1 MSLKRIAVIFG
12 IVFVIVGVLGWVP
25 AANPGGKLLGIFDV
39 NAAHNV
45 VHLATGV
52 LAIIVGCTL
61 VAAPLQ
67 TVLAFN
73 ALATGLYVLA
83 FIYGIYLVQRSLAQP
98 GMIRVGD
105 ALARALADADL
116 PICTILVP
124 AYREPEVIA
133 RVIRSLESLE
143 YPRDRLDIKIL
154 LEEDDHVTI
163 EAARRARPEPHIE
176 LLEIP
181 LGLPRTKP
189 RACNYAL
196 RFARGELVTIFD
208 VEDRPDPLQIRR
220 AVAAFQ
226 RVDRSV
232 VCLQAKLSYYNAR
245 QNLITRWLTV
255 EYASWFSML
264 LPALAAQG
272 LPVPLGGTSMYL
284 KRTVLEAIGGWDAF
298 NVTEDADLGIRLH
311 RMGYRTAVLD
321 STTYEEAT
329 SDFVNWVKQRSRW
342 YKGYMQ
348 TWLVHSRHPRRLWQE
363 LGPTGFLSFHLTI
376 GATPLVPLIN
386 PIFWLLT
393 LLWTVGHFPFIE
405 TLFPPW
411 LYYPGLLCMV
421 FGNFMIIYANILGA
435 RMGGYPDLLGAVL
448 LAPIYWI
455 MMSIAALKALFQLI
469 RVPNFWEK
477 TTHGLDGQPSPEVS
491 LAVD

>member
-1 MSLKRIAVIFG
+1 MMVSNRVRERHTRRLSYVEPDLVAYR
-12 IVFVIVGVLGWVP
+12 
-25 AANPGGKLLGIFDV
+25 LLNRGQSKG
-39 NAAHNV
+39 
-45 VHLATGV
+45 LPV
-52 LAIIVGCTL
+52 LAIIVGCLL

-83 FIYGIYLVQRSLAQP
+83 FVYGIYLVQRALAQP

-105 ALARALADADL
+105 ALARALPDADL

-220 AVAAFQ
+220 AVAAFH

-329 SDFVNWVKQRSRW
+329 SDFVNWIKQRSRW

-405 TLFPPW
+405 ILFPPW

-477 TTHGLDGQPSPEVS
+477 TTHGLDHQPSPEVR

>member
-1 MSLKRIAVIFG
+1 MKDTRHEPAPRKRSLSFLAPDLVAYRLLNQGQAKWLPVLG
-12 IVFVIVGVLGWVP
+12 VIVVC
-25 AANPGGKLLGIFDV
+25 A
-39 NAAHNV
+39 
-45 VHLATGV
+45 LA
-52 LAIIVGCTL
+52 
-61 VAAPLQ
+61 AAPLQ
-67 TVLAFN
+67 AVVALN

-83 FIYGIYLVQRSLAQP
+83 FLYGVFLVRRALAQP
-98 GMIRVGD
+98 GMISVGD
-105 ALARALADADL
+105 VLARALADSDL
-116 PICTILVP
+116 PVCTVLVP
-124 AYREPEVIA
+124 AYREPEVIE
-133 RVIRSLESLE
+133 RVIRVLEALE
-143 YPRDRLDIKIL
+143 YPREKLDIKIL
-154 LEEDDHVTI
+154 LEEDDRPTI
-163 EAARRARPEPHIE
+163 AAARRARPQPHIE

-196 RFARGELVTIFD
+196 RSARGELVTIFD
-208 VEDRPDPLQIRR
+208 AEDRPDPLQLRR

-245 QNLITRWLTV
+245 QNLITRWLTL

-272 LPVPLGGTSMYL
+272 SPVPLGGTSMYL
-284 KRTVLEAIGGWDAF
+284 KLNALMAIGGWDAF

-311 RMGYRTAVLD
+311 RLGFRTAVLN

-348 TWLVHSRHPRRLWQE
+348 TWLVHSRHPRRLWRE
-363 LGPTGFLSFHLTI
+363 LGPKGFLSFHLTI

-386 PIFWLLT
+386 PLFWTLT
-393 LLWTVGHFPFIE
+393 LLWTVGHFPFIGV
-405 TLFPPW
+405 LFPPW
-411 LYYPGLLCMV
+411 LYYPGLVCMIL
-421 FGNFMIIYANILGA
+421 GNFMILYANLLGA

-448 LAPIYWI
+448 LAPIYWV
-455 MMSIAALKALFQLI
+455 MMSIAALKALFQLV
-469 RVPNFWEK
+469 RFPTFWEK
-477 TTHGLDGQPSPEVS
+477 TTHGLDRPPSTEAG
-491 LAVD
+491 LAID